1 MKPSNYILV
10 TFFVFIVG
18 CSLVLFISA
27 RSHKNDKDLTNREYP
42 LDDVNINVIVAESE
56 ALIRIHTS
64 DTNSLSIYYPVNE
77 REPENFYRVSNDTL
91 YVSRMIL
98 QNQASRRVD
107 IYIRSILSSV
117 VAKSNSD
124 IRITSFFSD
133 KLEIYAEQAL
143 VDISNFTIDEMV
155 IQTIHSNISIYSTT
169 ETASV
174 SAKLERESNLRIN
187 SAKNVGK
194 VNIEKDESSR
204 YSLY

>member
-1 MKPSNYILV
+1 MKSSNYILV

-42 LDDVNINVIVAESE
+42 LADVNINVIVAESE

-64 DTNSLSIYYPVNE
+64 DTNSLSIHYPVNE
-77 REPENFYRVSNDTL
+77 REPENFYRISNDTL

-98 QNQASRRVD
+98 QSQASRRVD

-143 VDISNFTIDEMV
+143 VDISNITIDEIV
-155 IQTIHSNISIYSTT
+155 IQAIHSNISIYSTT

-174 SAKLERESNLRIN
+174 SAKLERKSNLRIN